1 MLSTRGAKDRMKFAK
16 GDSYRRAAL
25 LIVVLLAWSVSLNAQ
40 DKLPSGVAAIVNGVA
55 IPESAVE
62 QNVKTNLDQG
72 KKDTTELRRIIKE
85 ELINR
90 EILAQE
96 ATKRGLDKTPDAQI
110 QFALYRKIYLV
121 EALLNDYL
129 KRHPVSDADLKA
141 EYDRQMASLGDPN
154 SVQQYKLSHI
164 VLASETD
171 ARAVLTELR
180 KGESFDKLAREKSI
194 NPSKENG
201 GSLGWLLPGQV
212 IPAISNV
219 MVNLNKGGV
228 SAAPIET
235 SVGWQIIK
243 VEDLRPYKAPS
254 LDEVK
259 NQIREALVQQRR
271 LEYVKELVQS
281 AQIIQ

>member
-1 MLSTRGAKDRMKFAK
+1 MKFAK